1 MKNYSAKE
9 LFQMFWKSVIF
20 ILVLAVLG
28 GGAMGYR
35 AKKQQHTTYT
45 ASQEI
50 VISHNLN
57 ENSNSSDNGQ
67 DSITNADLNMMPTYA
82 EITEDETI
90 SETAHKMLPKSIK
103 KNYSVQ
109 DVNDAIRAVP
119 HQQSL
124 VLSIK
129 AKTGSAKAS
138 VAIAN
143 ATAKAVKK
151 DLPKLQ
157 PGAGTV
163 TLLAKPTTKSTTSE
177 TLPHAKKYAMV
188 GAAMGGLIG
197 IVISFVVITLK
208 DLVKKR
214 K

>member
-9 LFQMFWKSVIF
+9 LIQMFWKSVIL

-82 EITEDETI
+82 KIAEDETI

-103 KNYSVQ
+103 KHYSVQ

-129 AKTGSAKAS
+129 AKAGSAKAS

-163 TLLAKPTTKSTTSE
+163 TLLAKPTTKSVTSE
-177 TLPHAKKYAMV
+177 TLPHAK
-188 GAAMGGLIG
+188 
-197 IVISFVVITLK
+197 
-208 DLVKKR
+208 
-214 K
+214 

>member
-1 MKNYSAKE
+1 M
-9 LFQMFWKSVIF
+9 
-20 ILVLAVLG
+20 
-28 GGAMGYR
+28 
-35 AKKQQHTTYT
+35 
-45 ASQEI
+45 
-50 VISHNLN
+50 
-57 ENSNSSDNGQ
+57 
-67 DSITNADLNMMPTYA
+67 NMMPTYA
-82 EITEDETI
+82 AIAENETI
-90 SETAHKMLPKSIK
+90 SETAHKMLPKSVK
-103 KNYSVQ
+103 KHYSVK
-109 DVNDAIRAVP
+109 DVNDSVKAVA

-124 VLSIK
+124 VLTIK
-129 AKTGSAKAS
+129 AKASSAKAT
-138 VAIAN
+138 VEIAN

-197 IVISFVVITLK
+197 ILISFVVITLK

>member
-9 LFQMFWKSVIF
+9 LIQMFWKSVIL

-35 AKKQQHTTYT
+35 AKKQQHTTYS

-57 ENSNSSDNGQ
+57 ENQSSDNGQ
-67 DSITNADLNMMPTYA
+67 DSVTNADMMPTYA
-82 EITEDETI
+82 AIAEDETI
-90 SETAHKMLPKSIK
+90 SETAHKMLPKSVK
-103 KNYSVQ
+103 KHYSVQ
-109 DVNDAIRAVP
+109 DVNDSVRAIA

-124 VLSIK
+124 VLTIK
-129 AKTGSAKAS
+129 AKADSAKAA
-138 VAIAN
+138 VEIAN

-197 IVISFVVITLK
+197 ILISFVVITLK

>member
-90 SETAHKMLPKSIK
+90 SETAHKMLPKSVK
-103 KNYSVQ
+103 KHYSVQ
-109 DVNDAIRAVP
+109 DVNDSVRAIT

>member
-9 LFQMFWKSVIF
+9 LIQMFWKSVIL

-67 DSITNADLNMMPTYA
+67 DSITNADLNMMTTYA
-82 EITEDETI
+82 EIAKDETI
-90 SETAHKMLPKSIK
+90 SETAHKILPKSIK

-163 TLLAKPTTKSTTSE
+163 TLLAKPTTKSVTSE